1 MYKRQ
6 IPNKVTYFF
15 TNVGVEIVIVTKRS
29 IKAVARRVKVGPIT
43 TKLKP
48 KISEIPVILYS

>member
-1 MYKRQ
+1 VEK

-43 TKLKP
+43 TKLNP

>member
-1 MYKRQ
+1 
-6 IPNKVTYFF
+6 
-15 TNVGVEIVIVTKRS
+15 VEIVIVTKRS

-43 TKLKP
+43 TKLNP